1 MTSNTAL
8 PHSQST
14 SHVSTFQSVFEGASQ
29 QSTSAQVPAEAT
41 PKSPATE
48 TTASHA
54 TSEQPSTPPASG
66 TSADSSASTSG
77 SAKGERWPAIQ
88 PESYGDTTTPAASSG
103 AVQSL
108 PVSQVP
114 INPYGSM
121 LPMTLA
127 ANSIEG
133 APATAVINPAT
144 NTPAGAIAPNRAA
157 SKEQKPKA
165 TATHDSVGTLAMVS
179 VPVVDQPHIPVQ
191 PVWNGQGHWREQGS
205 GSTGSSAKAG
215 VPNAPNEAHSAPTEA
230 VAGTTTVDANTKGL
244 PQGVQPFDAALL
256 TQGSGEAAKAVA
268 DTPAVSTSLGKVDGS
283 LPIGKAMQ
291 KGAFDAVSSGSSD
304 PTARLDVSKSSTGGT
319 VDAALHS
326 VQSAGQASQSSQ
338 LDSLKLVTG
347 AVRGPESGPVQL
359 QAQAVAMHVASHA
372 TVATQSA
379 QASVGDAAGT
389 AKLPDVPAQVHTA
402 GDEPVAASGINA
414 AKLIQSM
421 GESEMRVGMH
431 STEFGDIAIR
441 TTISQQQMVTQI
453 SLSHND
459 LSQAISAHVAT
470 VQAKLGQDYGLHASI
485 EVNNQGSSLSGDAQ
499 HASQREQRAFSSSSR
514 AQGVAAPPEI
524 DSGMGMGAIASVGNR
539 YGLDIRV

>member
-8 PHSQST
+8 PPSQST

-29 QSTSAQVPAEAT
+29 PSTSAQASAEAT
-41 PKSPATE
+41 RKQPTAE

-54 TSEQPSTPPASG
+54 MSEQPSTPPTSG
-66 TSADSSASTSG
+66 TSTDSSASSAG
-77 SAKGERWPAIQ
+77 SAKGERWPAIP

-108 PVSQVP
+108 PVSQMP
-114 INPYGSM
+114 INPYGGM

-127 ANSIEG
+127 VNSVG
-133 APATAVINPAT
+133 GTPATVVTNPET
-144 NTPAGAIAPNRAA
+144 NTPAGTSAPTHAA
-157 SKEQKPKA
+157 SKEEKPKA
-165 TATHDSVGTLAMVS
+165 TAAQDSVGTLAMVAG
-179 VPVVDQPHIPVQ
+179 PVVDQLHILVQ

-205 GSTGSSAKAG
+205 GSTGLSAKMT
-215 VPNAPNEAHSAPTEA
+215 VPNAPNGAHTAPTEA
-230 VAGTTTVDANTKGL
+230 VAGTTTVDANTKGS

-256 TQGSGEAAKAVA
+256 AQGPGEAVKAVA
-268 DTPAVSTSLGKVDGS
+268 DIPAVSSSPGKVDGS
-283 LPIGKAMQ
+283 LPIGKPMQ

-304 PTARLDVSKSSTGGT
+304 PSARLDASKSSTGGT

-326 VQSAGQASQSSQ
+326 VQSAAQSSQSSQ
-338 LDSLKLVTG
+338 LDPLKLATG

-372 TVATQSA
+372 TVPTQSA
-379 QASVGDAAGT
+379 QASVGDTAGA
-389 AKLPDVPAQVHTA
+389 AKLPGVTSPVHTT
-402 GDEPVAASGINA
+402 GDEPLAASGINA
-414 AKLIQSM
+414 VKLIQSM

-431 STEFGDIAIR
+431 SPEFGDIAIR
-441 TTISQQQMVTQI
+441 TTILQQQMVTQI

-499 HASQREQRAFSSSSR
+499 HASQQEQPRFSRSSR

-524 DSGMGMGAIASVGNR
+524 DSGIGMGAITSVGNR